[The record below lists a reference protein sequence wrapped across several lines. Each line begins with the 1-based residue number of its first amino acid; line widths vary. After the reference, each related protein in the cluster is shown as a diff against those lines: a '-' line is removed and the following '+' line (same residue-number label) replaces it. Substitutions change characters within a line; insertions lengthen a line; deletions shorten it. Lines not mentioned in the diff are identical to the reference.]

1 MKQFLATLKSFLT
14 GSSKQTIMMKS
25 TKGENTM
32 TKEITK
38 NYTDAQEARMA
49 EFDVIDS
56 ATAELLANEFGKDV
70 KSVRAKAVRMG
81 VYQGKT
87 RVSKTGGP
95 IERKEAIVAEIA
107 ALVGHNMEGL
117 EKAPKQALV
126 ALRAALSA

>member
-1 MKQFLATLKSFLT
+1 MRKFLSSLILFLT
-14 GSSKQTIMMKS
+14 GSSKQTIMIKP
-25 TKGENTM
+25 TEGEYEM
-32 TKEITK
+32 TKEIVK
-38 NYTDAQEARMA
+38 NYTDAQEARLA

-56 ATAELLANEFGKDV
+56 ATAELLAQEFGKDV

-81 VYQGKT
+81 IYKGKE

-107 ALVGHNMEGL
+107 ALVGSNMEGL

-126 ALRAALSA
+126 ALRQALSA